1 MKLVPYGELGVP
13 CSQEYLSSLNTLDK
27 INKEIDKISLSD
39 YEPVTRTEDNND
51 VVEPQS
57 YIEWLNNRLDELK
70 QLEAEKQAQVEKQK
84 QEEEQKAKQEAEK
97 QKTNILESKEPSNTQ
112 EDYQSL
118 LVKLQQKDAMIE
130 RLLKYAQSL
139 KNNSKPQSES
149 ESETKN
155 NDRENDLSDR
165 IEDVKSQNNPLAS
178 NESSKDTQSSEVQDD
193 MTNEDESNKQ
203 DTLSEHDMADVKQAI
218 NDVKSKYTDK
228 NSIFY
233 THMPTKNDTRG
244 NASIIGGLR
253 DTIKDIS
260 GDRKQS
266 DFVNVAIA
274 RGLLGD
280 TLAKQYIDSE
290 YGEGMYQDF
299 IDALR

>member
-13 CSQEYLSSLNTLDK
+13 CSQEYLSSLNTSDK

-70 QLEAEKQAQVEKQK
+70 QLEAEKQAQLDKQKKQLEEKQK
-84 QEEEQKAKQEAEK
+84 EK
-97 QKTNILESKEPSNTQ
+97 QKDKQKDKHSQIEDQKTNVSDHKETSNTQ

-118 LVKLQQKDAMIE
+118 LVKLQQKDVLIE

-139 KNNSKPQSES
+139 KNNSES
-149 ESETKN
+149 Q
-155 NDRENDLSDR
+155 NDNKQENDASD
-165 IEDVKSQNNPLAS
+165 KSSDEPQ
-178 NESSKDTQSSEVQDD
+178 ESSDKSS
-193 MTNEDESNKQ
+193 DESQAEPNNQ
-203 DTLSEHDMADVKQAI
+203 DTLSEHDMSDVKQAI
-218 NDVKSKYTDK
+218 NNVKSKYANK

-233 THMPTKNDTRG
+233 THMPSKSDSRG
-244 NASIIGGLR
+244 NASINGGLR
-253 DTIKDIS
+253 DTIKNIS
-260 GDRKQS
+260 GNRKQS

-280 TLAKQYIDSE
+280 TLAKKYIDSE
-290 YGEGMYQDF
+290 YGEGMYQSF
-299 IDALR
+299 IDALK

>member
-13 CSQEYLSSLNTLDK
+13 CSQEYLSSLNTSDK
-27 INKEIDKISLSD
+27 INKEIHKISLSD

-70 QLEAEKQAQVEKQK
+70 QLEAEKQAQLDKQKKQKEKQK
-84 QEEEQKAKQEAEK
+84 DKLSQNED
-97 QKTNILESKEPSNTQ
+97 QKTKVSEHKETSNTQ

-118 LVKLQQKDAMIE
+118 LVKLQQKDVLIE

-139 KNNSKPQSES
+139 KNNSES
-149 ESETKN
+149 Q
-155 NDRENDLSDR
+155 NDNKQENDASD
-165 IEDVKSQNNPLAS
+165 KSQDEPLAS
-178 NESSKDTQSSEVQDD
+178 NGQS
-193 MTNEDESNKQ
+193 DESQDEPNNQ
-203 DTLSEHDMADVKQAI
+203 DTLSEHDMSDVKQAI
-218 NDVKSKYTDK
+218 NNVKSKYANK

-233 THMPTKNDTRG
+233 THMPSKSDSRG
-244 NASIIGGLR
+244 NASINGGLR
-253 DTIKDIS
+253 DTIKNIS
-260 GDRKQS
+260 GNRKQS

-280 TLAKQYIDSE
+280 TLAKKYIDSE
-290 YGEGMYQDF
+290 YGEGMYQSF
-299 IDALR
+299 IDALK